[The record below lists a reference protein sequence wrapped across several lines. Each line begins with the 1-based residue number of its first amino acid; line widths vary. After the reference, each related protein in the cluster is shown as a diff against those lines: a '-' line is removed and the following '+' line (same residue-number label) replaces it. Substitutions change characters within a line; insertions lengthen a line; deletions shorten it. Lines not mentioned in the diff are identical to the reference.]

1 MNQRNDWPTVNKI
14 MVAAMA
20 PFAVVVALDLVILAT
35 TRMFFPGTAGGGDA
49 LLMVFLPLLGY
60 LLACVLLVPCLAYLT
75 YQMLKRRVRPP
86 AVQRRLMWAA
96 AIVVAGPPLVINLL
110 PLFR

>member
-1 MNQRNDWPTVNKI
+1 MNQRANWPIVNKI

-20 PFAVVVALDLVILAT
+20 PFAVVVALDLVILTT

-75 YQMLKRRVRPP
+75 YQMWKRRVPPP
-86 AVQRRLMWAA
+86 AVQQRLMCAA
-96 AIVVAGPPLVINLL
+96 VIVVAGPPIVINLL

>member
-1 MNQRNDWPTVNKI
+1 MNQRADWPIVNKL

-20 PFAVVVALDLVILAT
+20 PFAAVVALDLVILAT

-60 LLACVLLVPCLAYLT
+60 LLACVLLVPCLAYVA
-75 YQMLKRRVRPP
+75 YQKWKRRVHPS
-86 AVQRRLMWAA
+86 AVQRRLIWAA
-96 AIVVAGPPLVINLL
+96 VVVVSGPPIVIKLL
-110 PLFR
+110 PFFR